1 MVELGGAMDLA
12 PLIKDFGL
20 PVALLV
26 YFIWQNTAT
35 SKEYNQ
41 YVKDIAQ
48 KAVDAINKSTEVD
61 TKMLGVAER
70 LEKRLD
76 NERGN

>member
-1 MVELGGAMDLA
+1 MDIA

-20 PVALLV
+20 PVALLP
-26 YFIWQNTAT
+26 YFIWQNTSI
-35 SKEYNQ
+35 SKEYNS

-48 KAVDAINKSTEVD
+48 KAIDAINKSTEVD
-61 TKMLGVAER
+61 TKMLGVVER

-76 NERGN
+76 NEQRGN

>member
-1 MVELGGAMDLA
+1 MDLGA
-12 PLIKDFGL
+12 LVQNFGL

-26 YFIWQNTAT
+26 YFIAQNTSI
-35 SKEYNQ
+35 SKEYNN

-61 TKMLGVAER
+61 TKMLQVADR

-76 NERGN
+76 NERAN

>member
-1 MVELGGAMDLA
+1 MPDAS
-12 PLIKDFGL
+12 LIKDFGL
-20 PVALLV
+20 PVALLL
-26 YFIWQNTAT
+26 YFIWQNTSTA
-35 SKEYNQ
+35 KEYNN

-48 KAVDAINKSTEVD
+48 KAIDAINKSTEVD

>member
-1 MVELGGAMDLA
+1 MDIA

-20 PVALLV
+20 PVALLL
-26 YFIWQNTAT
+26 YFIWQNASI
-35 SKEYNQ
+35 SKEYNS

-61 TKMLGVAER
+61 TKMLEVVKRVES
-70 LEKRLD
+70 RLD
-76 NERGN
+76 NERVT

>member
-1 MVELGGAMDLA
+1 MDVGAA
-12 PLIKDFGL
+12 VKDFGL
-20 PVALLV
+20 PVALLL
-26 YFIWQNTAT
+26 YFIWQNAAI
-35 SKEYNQ
+35 SKEYNS

-48 KAVDAINKSTEVD
+48 KTVDAINKSTEVD
-61 TKMLGVAER
+61 TKMLSVVER

>member
-1 MVELGGAMDLA
+1 MDISA
-12 PLIKDFGL
+12 LIKDFGL

-26 YFIWQNTAT
+26 YFIWQNAAIN
-35 SKEYNQ
+35 KEYNS

-61 TKMLGVAER
+61 TKMLEVAKRIEQ
-70 LEKRLD
+70 RLD
-76 NERGN
+76 NERGI

>member
-1 MVELGGAMDLA
+1 MDIA

-26 YFIWQNTAT
+26 YFIYQNA
-35 SKEYNQ
+35 SISREYNS

-61 TKMLGVAER
+61 TKMLEVAKRVES
-70 LEKRLD
+70 RLD
-76 NERGN
+76 NERGV

>member
-1 MVELGGAMDLA
+1 MDVA

-26 YFIWQNTAT
+26 YFIYQNAAI
-35 SKEYNQ
+35 SKEYNK

-61 TKMLGVAER
+61 TRMLQVAER
-70 LEKRLD
+70 MEKRLD

>member
-1 MVELGGAMDLA
+1 MDLGA
-12 PLIKDFGL
+12 AVKDFGL
-20 PVALLV
+20 PVALLL
-26 YFIWQNTAT
+26 YFIWQNAAI
-35 SKEYNQ
+35 SKEYNS

-48 KAVDAINKSTEVD
+48 KTVDAINKSTEAD
-61 TKMLGVAER
+61 TKMLSVVER

>member
-1 MVELGGAMDLA
+1 MIEGLL
-12 PLIKDFGL
+12 KDFGL

-26 YFIWQNTAT
+26 YFIYQNASI
-35 SKEYNQ
+35 SKEYNK

-61 TKMLGVAER
+61 TKMLQVAER
-70 LEKRLD
+70 MEKRLD
-76 NERGN
+76 NERAN

>member
-1 MVELGGAMDLA
+1 MLEAG
-12 PLIKDFGL
+12 LIETLGL

-26 YFIWQNTAT
+26 YFIWQNASI
-35 SKEYNQ
+35 SKEYNK
-41 YVKDIAQ
+41 YVKDIAE

-61 TKMLGVAER
+61 NKMLKVAER

-76 NERGN
+76 DERGI

>member
-1 MVELGGAMDLA
+1 MDLGA
-12 PLIKDFGL
+12 AVKDFGL
-20 PVALLV
+20 PVALLL
-26 YFIWQNTAT
+26 YFIWQNTSI
-35 SKEYNQ
+35 SKEYNS

-48 KAVDAINKSTEVD
+48 KAIDAINKSTEVD
-61 TKMLGVAER
+61 TKMLSVVER

>member
-1 MVELGGAMDLA
+1 MDIA

-26 YFIWQNTAT
+26 YFIYQNA
-35 SKEYNQ
+35 SISREYNQ

-61 TKMLGVAER
+61 TKMLEVAKRVES
-70 LEKRLD
+70 RLD
-76 NERGN
+76 NERGV

>member
-1 MVELGGAMDLA
+1 MDLGA
-12 PLIKDFGL
+12 AVKDFGL
-20 PVALLV
+20 PVALLL
-26 YFIWQNTAT
+26 YFIWQNASI
-35 SKEYNQ
+35 SKEYNT

-48 KAVDAINKSTEVD
+48 KAIDAINKSTEVD
-61 TKMLGVAER
+61 TKMLQVVER

>member
-1 MVELGGAMDLA
+1 MDLA

-26 YFIWQNTAT
+26 YFIWQHASIN
-35 SKEYNQ
+35 KEYNN

-48 KAVDAINKSTEVD
+48 KAVDVINKSTEVD
-61 TKMLGVAER
+61 TKMLQIAER

-76 NERGN
+76 NERGV

>member
-1 MVELGGAMDLA
+1 MDLA
-12 PLIKDFGL
+12 TLVKDFGL
-20 PVALLV
+20 PVALLL
-26 YFIWQNTAT
+26 YFIWQNTAI
-35 SKEYNQ
+35 SKEYNT

-48 KAVDAINKSTEVD
+48 KAIDAINKSTEVD
-61 TKMLGVAER
+61 TKMLGVVER